1 MMRDLTIGVIGA
13 GSTYSP
19 ELIDGFLK
27 RQDQLSVKRFV
38 LMDIDQTKLDI
49 VGGLVE
55 RIALTFD
62 KKVEVIKTLNME
74 EAVDG
79 ADYVVTQF
87 RVGRL
92 PARARD
98 EKIPLKYDLIGQET
112 TGPGGFA
119 KAMRT
124 IPEILKIARAMEKYS
139 PKSWL
144 INFTNPSGI
153 VTEAVSKYS
162 DVNVIGLCN
171 QPITTH
177 NYIAEELGVASED
190 LYMDY
195 FGLNHLGWIKR
206 LLLNGE
212 DISAEAFD
220 KIINSPRLD
229 HILGY
234 HFTKDFL
241 KALGLLP
248 TGYLQYYYH
257 TEESLAKLKSQPQCR
272 AEVVMKI
279 EEDILKLYQDPSL
292 NKKPKMLE
300 KRGGAWYSDAAVAV
314 MSAIENDKQELHIVN
329 VPNNGAIEGLPRDS
343 IIEVPAVVGKS
354 GAAPLVVGEVPLGIT
369 GLLQHVNAYENL
381 TVKAGAEGCKAT
393 ALVALCSHPFIKSTD
408 VAKRLLDELISAN
421 QPYIQLR

>member
-1 MMRDLTIGVIGA
+1 MRDLQIGVIGA

-27 RQDQLSVKRFV
+27 RQDQMSVSRFV

-49 VGGLVE
+49 VGGLIE

-62 KKVEVIKTLNME
+62 KKVEVVKTLNME

-79 ADYVVTQF
+79 SEYVVTQF

-119 KAMRT
+119 KALRT

-162 DVNVIGLCN
+162 DVKVIGLCN

-177 NYIAEELGVASED
+177 NYIAEELGIASKD

-195 FGLNHLGWIKR
+195 FGLNHLGWIRR
-206 LLLNGE
+206 LLINGE
-212 DISAEAFD
+212 DASAEAFD

-234 HFTKDFL
+234 NFTKEFL
-241 KALGLLP
+241 EALGLLP

-257 TEESLAKLKSQPQCR
+257 TEETLAKLKSQSQSR
-272 AEVVMKI
+272 ADVVMEI
-279 EEDILKLYQDPSL
+279 EKDILKLYSDPEL
-292 NKKPKMLE
+292 NEKPKMLE

-314 MSAIENDKQELHIVN
+314 MSAIENDKRELHIVN
-329 VPNNGAIEGLPRDS
+329 VPNNGTIEGLPRDS
-343 IIEVPAVVGKS
+343 IIEVPAVVGKA
-354 GAAPLVVGEVPLGIT
+354 GPTPLVVGEIPLGIA
-369 GLLQHVNAYENL
+369 GLLKHVDAYENL
-381 TVKAGAEGCKAT
+381 AVKAGAEGCKAT
-393 ALVALCSHPFIKSTD
+393 ALLALCSHPFVKSTD
-408 VAKRLLDELISAN
+408 VGKRLLDELITAN
-421 QPYIQLR
+421 QPYIKLS